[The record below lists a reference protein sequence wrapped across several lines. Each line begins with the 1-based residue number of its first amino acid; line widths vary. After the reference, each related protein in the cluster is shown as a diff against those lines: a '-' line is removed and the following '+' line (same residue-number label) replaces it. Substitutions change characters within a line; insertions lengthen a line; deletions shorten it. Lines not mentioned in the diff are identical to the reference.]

1 MPAAAV
7 LPASCSCRTSVY
19 VAAVGENVWTEVR
32 RKVCR
37 GCVEG
42 DGDGDGDGGKA
53 AAVQPLFE
61 TIETEA
67 GAHSAVTNRAKGS
80 SLALVLADLRLGKV
94 GASAPMTPRLS
105 SPAPFVHSVHAQRT
119 ITKTNSTSLKAEAQL
134 ELGSHSAGQY
144 KWRHPQALPSS
155 FCNNAAVFTDH

>member
-1 MPAAAV
+1 M
-7 LPASCSCRTSVY
+7 
-19 VAAVGENVWTEVR
+19 
-32 RKVCR
+32 CR

-42 DGDGDGDGGKA
+42 DGDGDGDGEKA

-67 GAHSAVTNRAKGS
+67 GAPSAVTNRAKGS
-80 SLALVLADLRLGKV
+80 SLALVLLADLRLGKV

-105 SPAPFVHSVHAQRT
+105 SPAPFVHPVHAQRT

-134 ELGSHSAGQY
+134 ELGIHSAGQY